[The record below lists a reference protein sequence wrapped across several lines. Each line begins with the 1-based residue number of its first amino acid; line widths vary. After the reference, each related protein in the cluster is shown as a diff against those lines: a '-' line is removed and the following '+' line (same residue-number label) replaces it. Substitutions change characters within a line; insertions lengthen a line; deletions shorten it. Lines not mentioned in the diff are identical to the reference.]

1 MEKTFPNFA
10 LEFGYLFPPEPE
22 EKKRRKRWTKFSSLP
37 PLSREKK
44 NRKNV
49 QRNVNLLRSNYE
61 VNAHLW
67 RLQWVEFSGLS
78 PPPLSCLDEAM

>member
-10 LEFGYLFPPEPE
+10 LEFGYLFPPELE
-22 EKKRRKRWTKFSSLP
+22 EKKRRKRSVLCLP
-37 PLSREKK
+37 CRGKK

-61 VNAHLW
+61 VMRIFGDCN
-67 RLQWVEFSGLS
+67 G
-78 PPPLSCLDEAM
+78 